1 MARISIIALSVLLL
15 LAFAFP
21 AGAQVLDSK
30 ALIIQEL
37 RAQIEVVKA
46 KIVEL
51 LEQLAALQRQE
62 AARADVF
69 STPLFFGM
77 QNEDVRRL
85 QEVLAKDPE
94 VYPEGLVTGYFG
106 PLTHSAVE
114 RFQEK
119 YADEILKPVGLLG
132 GTGFVGEKTIAKL
145 NQIYVGFA
153 MPSALPFI
161 PPYTPTPPGEE
172 PLAGEVLPEPQPLSI
187 EEEPELP
194 IPVPLSGGGGGVG
207 GEGGSSPAPD
217 ITPPAAITNLSASDT
232 TTLST
237 KLSWT
242 APGNDGNTGT
252 AVSYKLMYS
261 TMPHVG
267 GIKWF
272 KGAILVEN
280 LPLPG
285 AAGTVQSITL
295 SRLSAG
301 TTYYFSIRTLDE
313 VQNKSQRSNIV
324 SIVTLSAADIT
335 TPSAITNFSIGNAT
349 TSSIDLFWTAPGDDG
364 ATGTAT
370 SYDVMYNTVPDVV
383 KTSESTV
390 VATPGNITNQNWR
403 LVTQATGEPTPQVAG
418 TAQTMTVSSLSPSI
432 LYYFVIRTSDEVPRW
447 SNLSNE
453 VSLTTASLP
462 LDLTVP
468 SAITNLSAS
477 IPTSSSV
484 DLSWTAPGDDGD
496 MGTATSYDVRYSTS
510 YMTGDNWA
518 SATEVTGE
526 PTPQAAGSSETF
538 TLSGFSASTRYYFGI
553 KASDEAPNLPG
564 ISNVVDATTT
574 SDTISPSVIT
584 NLFASNPTYS
594 SVDLSWTAPGDDGDM
609 GTATS
614 YDVRYSTSYMTG
626 DNWASATEVTGE
638 PTPQAAGSSET
649 FTLSGFSASTRY
661 YFGIKASDEA
671 PNLPGI
677 SNVVDATTTS
687 DTISPSVITN
697 LFASN
702 PTYSS
707 VDLSWIA
714 PSAASYDVRYSTLTI
729 TDVNW
734 VSATQ
739 ATGEPTPQAAGS
751 FETFTVLGLSAGTV
765 YSFALKTLDDSG
777 TESVLSNVA
786 SGTTKACIQLASGK
800 QIYFVSTQNQ
810 PQIMQVDLDPLDV
823 ATGSTQTVTVKIRD
837 INNNAITAVS
847 STINMDNE
855 SNALSFSLTAGDDL
869 NGTWTASWVSNDTHC
884 SIYTVNITATSASG
898 TSVAT
903 LAFD

>member
-594 SVDLSWTAPGDDGDM
+594 SVDLSW
-609 GTATS
+609 
-614 YDVRYSTSYMTG
+614 
-626 DNWASATEVTGE
+626 
-638 PTPQAAGSSET
+638 
-649 FTLSGFSASTRY
+649 
-661 YFGIKASDEA
+661 
-671 PNLPGI
+671 
-677 SNVVDATTTS
+677 
-687 DTISPSVITN
+687 
-697 LFASN
+697 
-702 PTYSS
+702 
-707 VDLSWIA
+707 IA